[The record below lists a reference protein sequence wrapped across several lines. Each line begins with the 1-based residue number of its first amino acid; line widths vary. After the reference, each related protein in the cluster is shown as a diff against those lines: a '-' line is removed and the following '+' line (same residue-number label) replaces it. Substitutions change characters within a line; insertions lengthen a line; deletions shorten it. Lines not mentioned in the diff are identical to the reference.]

1 MKTLIPL
8 EDASRYE
15 TLYTYKFYED
25 NGVSLEHSRPIK
37 KGVVQKIGAPETG
50 RDSKTGVR
58 VGQYGA
64 LPKGIQYYRL
74 WFRFL
79 KLALE
84 LEQKQIEVVIT
95 PNSYILPPPEKR
107 PIQDVKTYHIP
118 RETKFLIVDR
128 DFYTDWDVDLVLTQT
143 FDNWWKTHHHIFEA
157 SLPEIITNKTITTD
171 DDHIYLKLDKTFSWE
186 DLIPILS
193 KEVRPKLNQPRKY
206 QVQGKGRSYQLMNR
220 YNALVCCMKG
230 MSPKEIFTDRAGYIR
245 APDEKGDRVDF
256 GGSLTVTEDKATGN
270 LKYSGAFRRQ
280 YKGGIFHLLEV
291 CEGRFGKGY

>member
-1 MKTLIPL
+1 MKNLLPL
-8 EDASRYE
+8 KEALPYE
-15 TLYTYKFYED
+15 TLYTYRFYKE
-25 NGVSLEHSRPIK
+25 NGVSLERSRPIK
-37 KGVVQKIGAPETG
+37 KGVVRKIGAPETG
-50 RDSKTGVR
+50 RDSEIGVR

-64 LPKGIQYYRL
+64 LPKGIQYYRM

-95 PNSYILPPPEKR
+95 PNSYASPPVADR
-107 PIQDVKTYHIP
+107 PNKDIKTYHIP
-118 RETKFLIVDR
+118 REIKVLSVSK
-128 DFYTDWDVDLVLTQT
+128 DFYKDWDLDLVLAQT
-143 FDNWWKTHHHIFEA
+143 FDKWWKTHHHIFEA
-157 SLPEIITNKTITTD
+157 SLPEIITNKTIKTD
-171 DDHIYLKLDKTFSWE
+171 DDHIYLKLDKTFNWE

-193 KEVRPKLNQPRKY
+193 KEVRPKLNQPLKY
-206 QVQGKGRSYQLMNR
+206 QVKGKGRSFQLINR
-220 YNALVCCMKG
+220 YNALVCCMQG

-245 APDEKGDRVDF
+245 APDEKGDRVDV
-256 GGSLTVTEDKATGN
+256 GGSLTVTEDKVTGN